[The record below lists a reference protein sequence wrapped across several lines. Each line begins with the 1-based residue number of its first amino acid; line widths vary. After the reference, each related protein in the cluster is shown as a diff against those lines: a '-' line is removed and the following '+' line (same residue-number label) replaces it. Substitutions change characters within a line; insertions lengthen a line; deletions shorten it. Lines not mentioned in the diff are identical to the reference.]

1 MLSLTVKFFE
11 NSKTEADMNFPTLPR
26 VHHFVVCLQH
36 SAQAVLQSVQIIT
49 VWDTYCQCGSCDLEL
64 CLWFAYGTYKYPI
77 QKKNS

>member
-26 VHHFVVCLQH
+26 VHLHCCLPAALT
-36 SAQAVLQSVQIIT
+36 SSNATKCADYIT

-64 CLWFAYGTYKYPI
+64 CLWFALGTYKYPI
-77 QKKNS
+77 